1 MPGTI
6 NQSPSHK
13 TRSKAHRHQ
22 RVGRACLEALEGR
35 RLLSFSPAVDY
46 PAYNPQ
52 AVATA
57 DFNNDGKLDLATA
70 HYSNVSVRLGN
81 GAGGFGPAQEFATGY
96 MWPEEISSIAV
107 ADFNNDTKLDI
118 AAFHG
123 SGVSILMGN
132 GDGAFQAAVNQL
144 LGGFYEVAVGDFNND
159 SNIDVVT
166 DFLDADWA
174 RRYRPWWGDG
184 QGGFVQG
191 WDSPLPAEGG
201 LAAVDLNNDGSLDV
215 AIADG
220 QVLLGTFQ
228 FDYGQQP
235 LLNLR
240 YDAPVAPGDFN
251 GDGNADLVSVSDSV
265 AVLRGRGD
273 GTFDAPILHPAN
285 GTVHTGVA
293 TADFNADGKLDA
305 VVANGDASTVSL
317 MLGNGD
323 GTLIYAGAFATGA
336 SPSGVTVGDF
346 DGDGRPDVAVANAGS
361 YTVSVLLNDGSWTTP
376 PPPSIFVSDAT
387 VTEGN
392 AGTVNATFTVRLSQA
407 ADVDVTVQYSTA
419 NLTATTG
426 GSDYMAK
433 TGTVTIPAGQTSETF
448 TVAILGDCVAE
459 PTETFAV
466 NLSSAINASIG
477 DGQGIGTII
486 DDEPRLSIGDA
497 SIREGKSGTKVMTFT
512 VTLSAAYDE
521 PVTVNFATRDGTATA
536 ADSDYV
542 ATSGTLSFAP
552 GETVKTIAV
561 VVKGDR
567 KREADEY
574 FDVLLS
580 AASVNALIL
589 PGYTSGRGTIFNDD

>member
-1 MPGTI
+1 MSIGRF
-6 NQSPSHK
+6 QRSPS
-13 TRSKAHRHQ
+13 RQVS
-22 RVGRACLEALEGR
+22 RAFFEALEDR
-35 RLLSFSPAVDY
+35 RLLSFSPAANY
-46 PAYNPQ
+46 PIDAS
-52 AVATA
+52 ADAIATA
-57 DFNNDGKLDLATA
+57 DFNNDGKLDLVTCALDAATG
-70 HYSNVSVRLGN
+70 SFSVLLGN
-81 GAGGFGPAQEFATGY
+81 GAGGFGAAQRYVVGSDL
-96 MWPEEISSIAV
+96 SSMAV
-107 ADFNNDTKLDI
+107 ADFNNDTRPDI
-118 AAFHG
+118 VVSDTVGF
-123 SGVSILMGN
+123 SILIGN
-132 GDGAFQAAVNQL
+132 GDGTFQSAVHTR
-144 LGGFYEVAVGDFNND
+144 GGEMAAVGDFNND
-159 SNIDVVT
+159 NNIDVVVT
-166 DFLDADWA
+166 WIDANWA
-174 RRYRPWWGDG
+174 AHVQVYCGNG
-184 QGGFVQG
+184 QGGFAAG
-191 WDSPLPAEGG
+191 LDSQYWYYDGG
-201 LAAVDLNNDGSLDV
+201 LAAVDVNNDGNLDV
-215 AIADG
+215 ATGDG
-220 QVLLGTFQ
+220 VALLGDGCGSLL
-228 FDYGQQP
+228 FDDRQP
-235 LLNLR
+235 
-240 YDAPVAPGDFN
+240 APFTGGAVATGDFT
-251 GDGNADLVSVSDSV
+251 GEGNADLIVAASSV
-265 AVLRGRGD
+265 AVLPGKGD
-273 GTFDAPILHPAN
+273 GTFHAPILHTAN
-285 GTVHTGVA
+285 GTNHTAVA
-293 TADFNADGKLDA
+293 TADFNGDGKLDA
-305 VVANGDASTVSL
+305 VVSNGDAGTVSL

-323 GTLIYAGAFATGA
+323 GTLRYAGAFATGTYA
-336 SPSGVTVGDF
+336 TGVVVGDF
-346 DGDGRPDVAVANAGS
+346 NRDGRPDVAVS
-361 YTVSVLLNDGSWTTP
+361 TSRSLSVLINDGSWTTP
-376 PPPSIFVSDAT
+376 PPPSVFVSDAI

-392 AGTVNATFTVRLSQA
+392 AASVSATFTVRLSQA